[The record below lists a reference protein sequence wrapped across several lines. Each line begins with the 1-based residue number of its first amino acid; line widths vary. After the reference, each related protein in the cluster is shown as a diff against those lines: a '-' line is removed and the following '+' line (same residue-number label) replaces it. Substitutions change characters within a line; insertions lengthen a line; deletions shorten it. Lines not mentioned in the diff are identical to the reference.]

1 MVAVDLMTAGALALI
16 GGLGTRA
23 VTRNLSVVAEEEGII
38 KGLEHD
44 ENDNYGKH
52 AAPSKSVQDS
62 HKNTVS
68 YRGRRRPNGGDI
80 PGGNRASH
88 AN

>member
-1 MVAVDLMTAGALALI
+1 MVVIDLMTVIATGVLALI

-23 VTRNLSVVAEEEGII
+23 VTRNLSVVAEGEGRI

-52 AAPSKSVQDS
+52 AAPPK
-62 HKNTVS
+62 
-68 YRGRRRPNGGDI
+68 
-80 PGGNRASH
+80 A
-88 AN
+88 A

>member
-1 MVAVDLMTAGALALI
+1 MVAVDLMTALITGALALI

-44 ENDNYGKH
+44 EKDNYGKH
-52 AAPSKSVQDS
+52 AAAPK
-62 HKNTVS
+62 
-68 YRGRRRPNGGDI
+68 
-80 PGGNRASH
+80 
-88 AN
+88 